1 MSRQESKKLFTAEL
15 RLLNKLETMS
25 DIVSMPFPTA
35 IPDSGGEG
43 GGGQDLSTLHSAIE
57 DLKLELL
64 SDIRTMMAEQK
75 KLHAEQ
81 IGDDDQQDA
90 RKELRMLKTEIR
102 ALANSI
108 QETKREIA
116 ALYTAP
122 DDDGGTRLNIV
133 KGELDSV
140 VAATED
146 ATANILETVE
156 KIDAVAHNIR
166 SAAPDDYTQ
175 GLADD
180 IVDLVVK
187 VFESCNFQ
195 DLTGQRITKV
205 VNTMKYIE
213 ERVTRV
219 IEIWGDDDFA
229 EFEVPADPKGLD
241 NLDKTVT
248 RAPENVQRVN
258 QDEVDQIFSQD
269 EIDALFD

>member
-1 MSRQESKKLFTAEL
+1 MARSGTKRLFTAEM

-25 DIVSMPFPTA
+25 DMVALPTEMPTGSNGSA
-35 IPDSGGEG
+35 GSPDI
-43 GGGQDLSTLHSAIE
+43 STLHTAIE

-64 SDIRTMMAEQK
+64 SDIRVMIEEQK
-75 KLHAEQ
+75 KANLAAVPEDDEQ
-81 IGDDDQQDA
+81 ADA
-90 RKELRMLKTEIR
+90 RKELRLVKNEVR

-108 QETKREIA
+108 QETKKEIA

-122 DDDGGTRLNIV
+122 EDDGGTRINIV

-140 VAATED
+140 VAATEE

-180 IVDLVVK
+180 IVELVVK

-213 ERVTRV
+213 ERVNRV
-219 IEIWGDDDFA
+219 IEIWG
-229 EFEVPADPKGLD
+229 
-241 NLDKTVT
+241 
-248 RAPENVQRVN
+248 
-258 QDEVDQIFSQD
+258 
-269 EIDALFD
+269 

>member
-1 MSRQESKKLFTAEL
+1 MARSGSKRLFTAEM

-25 DIVSMPFPTA
+25 DMVALPTDMPTDPNG
-35 IPDSGGEG
+35 SVGGA
-43 GGGQDLSTLHSAIE
+43 DISSLHTAIE

-64 SDIRTMMAEQK
+64 TDIRVMIEEQK
-75 KLHAEQ
+75 KANKAIDPEDDEQ
-81 IGDDDQQDA
+81 ADA
-90 RKELRMLKTEIR
+90 RNELRLVKNEVR

-122 DDDGGTRLNIV
+122 EDDSGTRLNIV

-180 IVDLVVK
+180 IVELVVK

-213 ERVTRV
+213 ERVNRV
-219 IEIWGDDDFA
+219 IEIWGEDDFGD
-229 EFEVPADPKGLD
+229 FDLPPDPKGLD

-248 RAPENVQRVN
+248 KAPQNANRVS
-258 QDEVDQIFSQD
+258 QDEVDQIFSQE

>member
-1 MSRQESKKLFTAEL
+1 MARHGSKKLFTAEL
-15 RLLNKLETMS
+15 RLLNKLESMS
-25 DIVSMPFPTA
+25 DMVALPTEMPTEPHQA
-35 IPDSGGEG
+35 GVGGP
-43 GGGQDLSTLHSAIE
+43 DLSAVHTAIE

-64 SDIRTMMAEQK
+64 SDIRIMIEEQK
-75 KLHAEQ
+75 KLTAQPEE
-81 IGDDDQQDA
+81 DDEEDA
-90 RKELRMLKTEIR
+90 RSELRLLKTEIR

-108 QETKREIA
+108 QETKKEIA

-122 DDDGGTRLNIV
+122 EDDSGTRINIV

-146 ATANILETVE
+146 ATASILDTVE

-166 SAAPDDYTQ
+166 SAATDDYTQ

-180 IVDLVVK
+180 IVELVVK

-213 ERVTRV
+213 ERVNRV
-219 IEIWGDDDFA
+219 IEIWGDDDFGD
-229 EFEVPADPKGLD
+229 FEVPADPKGLD

-248 RAPENVQRVN
+248 KAPQNAQRVD
-258 QDEVDQIFSQD
+258 QDEVDQIFSQA

>member
-1 MSRQESKKLFTAEL
+1 MARQASKKLFTAEM
-15 RLLNKLETMS
+15 RLLNKLENMS
-25 DIVSMPFPTA
+25 DIVALPTPE
-35 IPDSGGEG
+35 IPTNTSAGE
-43 GGGQDLSTLHSAIE
+43 QDLSSLHAAIE
-57 DLKLELL
+57 ELKLELL
-64 SDIRTMMAEQK
+64 TDVRTMMAEQK
-75 KLHAEQ
+75 KMAAQ
-81 IGDDDQQDA
+81 SSTGDMQESQN
-90 RKELRMLKTEIR
+90 ELRLVKTEIR

-122 DDDGGTRLNIV
+122 DDDSGNRLNIV

-146 ATANILETVE
+146 ATANILENVE

-166 SAAPDDYTQ
+166 SSAHDDYVQ

-213 ERVTRV
+213 ERVSRV
-219 IEIWGDDDFA
+219 IEIWGDDDFGD
-229 EFEVPADPKGLD
+229 FDLPADPKGLD

-248 RAPENVQRVN
+248 RAPQNAEKVS
-258 QDEVDQIFSQD
+258 QDEIDQIFSQE

>member
-1 MSRQESKKLFTAEL
+1 MSRQGSKKLFTAEL
-15 RLLNKLETMS
+15 RLLNKLESMS
-25 DIVSMPFPTA
+25 DIVSLPLPA
-35 IPDSGGEG
+35 PSPDG
-43 GGGQDLSTLHSAIE
+43 GGAVGGTDMSTLHNAIE
-57 DLKLELL
+57 DLKAELL
-64 SDIRTMMAEQK
+64 SDIRIMMEEQK
-75 KLHAEQ
+75 KLNARAD
-81 IGDDDQQDA
+81 DDDQDDA

-122 DDDGGTRLNIV
+122 DDSSGTRINIV

-219 IEIWGDDDFA
+219 IEIWGEDDFG
-229 EFEVPADPKGLD
+229 EFDLPADPKGQD

-248 RAPENVQRVN
+248 RAPQNVERVS
-258 QDEVDQIFSQD
+258 QDEIDQIFSQE

>member
-1 MSRQESKKLFTAEL
+1 MARSGSKRLFTAEM

-25 DIVSMPFPTA
+25 DMVALPTEMPADPNG
-35 IPDSGGEG
+35 SGGG
-43 GGGQDLSTLHSAIE
+43 PDISSLHTAIE

-64 SDIRTMMAEQK
+64 SDIRVMIEEQK
-75 KLHAEQ
+75 KANAAAVP
-81 IGDDDQQDA
+81 DDDEQADA
-90 RKELRMLKTEIR
+90 RKELRLVKNEVR

-108 QETKREIA
+108 QETKKEIA

-122 DDDGGTRLNIV
+122 EDDSGTRINIV

-180 IVDLVVK
+180 IVELVVK

-213 ERVTRV
+213 ERVNRV
-219 IEIWGDDDFA
+219 IEIWGEDDFG
-229 EFEVPADPKGLD
+229 EFDLPPDPKGLD

-248 RAPENVQRVN
+248 KAPQNANRVS
-258 QDEVDQIFSQD
+258 QDEVDQIFSQE

>member
-1 MSRQESKKLFTAEL
+1 MARQGSKRLFTAEM
-15 RLLNKLETMS
+15 RLLNKLENMTDM
-25 DIVSMPFPTA
+25 VAFPTEMPTEGQGA
-35 IPDSGGEG
+35 GGA
-43 GGGQDLSTLHSAIE
+43 DLSKLHTAIE

-64 SDIRTMMAEQK
+64 SDIRIMIEEQK
-75 KLHAEQ
+75 KLNNQSNDDEQ
-81 IGDDDQQDA
+81 EDA
-90 RKELRMLKTEIR
+90 RKELRLLKTEIR
-102 ALANSI
+102 ALAHSI

-122 DDDGGTRLNIV
+122 EDNSGTRINIV

-156 KIDAVAHNIR
+156 KIDSVAHNIR
-166 SAAPDDYTQ
+166 SAAPDEYTQ

-180 IVDLVVK
+180 IVELVVK

-213 ERVTRV
+213 ERVNRV

-229 EFEVPADPKGLD
+229 DFDLPPDPKGLD

-248 RAPENVQRVN
+248 KAPQNAQRVS
-258 QDEVDQIFSQD
+258 QDEVDQIFSQA

>member
-1 MSRQESKKLFTAEL
+1 M

-25 DIVSMPFPTA
+25 DMVALPTDMPTDPNGA
-35 IPDSGGEG
+35 AGGA
-43 GGGQDLSTLHSAIE
+43 DISSLHTAIE

-64 SDIRTMMAEQK
+64 SDIRVMIEEQK
-75 KLHAEQ
+75 KANKAAPEDDEQ
-81 IGDDDQQDA
+81 ADA
-90 RKELRMLKTEIR
+90 RNELRLVKNEVR

-122 DDDGGTRLNIV
+122 EDDSGTRINIV

-180 IVDLVVK
+180 IVELVVK

-213 ERVTRV
+213 ERVNRV
-219 IEIWGDDDFA
+219 IEIWGEEDFD
-229 EFEVPADPKGLD
+229 EFDLPPDPKGLD

-248 RAPENVQRVN
+248 KAPQNANRVS
-258 QDEVDQIFSQD
+258 QDEVDQIFSQE

>member
-64 SDIRTMMAEQK
+64 SDIRTMMSEQK

>member
-1 MSRQESKKLFTAEL
+1 MARQNHKKVFTAEL

-25 DIVSMPFPTA
+25 DMVALPDPASFPS
-35 IPDSGGEG
+35 DG
-43 GGGQDLSTLHSAIE
+43 GGAAPDLSSLHNAIE

-64 SDIRTMMAEQK
+64 SDIKIMMEEQK
-75 KLHAEQ
+75 KLA
-81 IGDDDQQDA
+81 GPVDQEGPEA
-90 RKELRMLKTEIR
+90 ELRLLKTEIR

-108 QETKREIA
+108 QQTKKEIA
-116 ALYTAP
+116 ALYTSP
-122 DDDGGTRLNIV
+122 DDTSGTRLNIV
-133 KGELDSV
+133 KGELDSIV
-140 VAATED
+140 EATEE

-156 KIDAVAHNIR
+156 KIDGVAHNIR

-213 ERVTRV
+213 ERVNKV
-219 IEIWGDDDFA
+219 IEIWGDEDFD
-229 EFEVPADPKGLD
+229 EFDIPADPKGLD

-248 RAPENVQRVN
+248 RAPQNREKVA
-258 QDEVDQIFSQD
+258 QDEIDQIFSQA

>member
-1 MSRQESKKLFTAEL
+1 MARSGSKRLFTAEM

-25 DIVSMPFPTA
+25 DMVALPTDMPTDA
-35 IPDSGGEG
+35 NGSVGGA
-43 GGGQDLSTLHSAIE
+43 DISSLHTAIE

-64 SDIRTMMAEQK
+64 TDIRVMIEEQK
-75 KLHAEQ
+75 KANKAIDPEDDEQ
-81 IGDDDQQDA
+81 VDA
-90 RKELRMLKTEIR
+90 RNELRLVKNEVR

-122 DDDGGTRLNIV
+122 EDDSGTRLNIV

-166 SAAPDDYTQ
+166 SAATDDYTQ

-180 IVDLVVK
+180 IVELVVK

-213 ERVTRV
+213 ERVNRV
-219 IEIWGDDDFA
+219 IEIWGEDDFGD
-229 EFEVPADPKGLD
+229 FDLPPDPKGLD

-248 RAPENVQRVN
+248 KAPQNANRVS
-258 QDEVDQIFSQD
+258 QDEVDQIFSQE

>member
-1 MSRQESKKLFTAEL
+1 MARHGSKKLFTAEL

-25 DIVSMPFPTA
+25 DIVALPTEMPTEPHQ
-35 IPDSGGEG
+35 PGSGP
-43 GGGQDLSTLHSAIE
+43 DLSAVHHAIE
-57 DLKLELL
+57 ELKAELL
-64 SDIRTMMAEQK
+64 SDIRGIMEEQK
-75 KLHAEQ
+75 KLTVQHEN
-81 IGDDDQQDA
+81 DDEDDA
-90 RKELRMLKTEIR
+90 RTELRMLKTEIR

-122 DDDGGTRLNIV
+122 EDDSGTRINIV

-146 ATANILETVE
+146 ATATILDTVE
-156 KIDAVAHNIR
+156 KIDTAAHNIR

-180 IVDLVVK
+180 IVELVVK

-219 IEIWGDDDFA
+219 IEIWGDDDFG
-229 EFEVPADPKGLD
+229 EFDIPADPKGLD

-248 RAPENVQRVN
+248 KAPENATRVN
-258 QDEVDQIFSQD
+258 QDEVDQIFSQE

>member
-1 MSRQESKKLFTAEL
+1 MARSGSKRLFTAEM

-25 DIVSMPFPTA
+25 DMVALPTEMPTEPSA
-35 IPDSGGEG
+35 SAGGPDIS
-43 GGGQDLSTLHSAIE
+43 SLHTAIE

-64 SDIRTMMAEQK
+64 SDIRVMIEEQK
-75 KLHAEQ
+75 KANAVP
-81 IGDDDQQDA
+81 DDDEQADA
-90 RKELRMLKTEIR
+90 RNELRLVKNEVR

-108 QETKREIA
+108 QETKKEIA

-122 DDDGGTRLNIV
+122 EDDSGTRLNIV

-180 IVDLVVK
+180 IVELVVK

-213 ERVTRV
+213 ERVNRV
-219 IEIWGDDDFA
+219 IEIWGEDDFGD
-229 EFEVPADPKGLD
+229 FDLPPDPKGLD

-248 RAPENVQRVN
+248 KAPENANRVS
-258 QDEVDQIFSQD
+258 QDEVDQIFSQE

>member
-1 MSRQESKKLFTAEL
+1 MARSGSKRLFTAEM

-25 DIVSMPFPTA
+25 DMVALPTEMPTNLNGA
-35 IPDSGGEG
+35 AGGA
-43 GGGQDLSTLHSAIE
+43 DISSLHTAIE

-64 SDIRTMMAEQK
+64 SDIRVMIEEQK
-75 KLHAEQ
+75 KASKAIDPE
-81 IGDDDQQDA
+81 DDDQIDA
-90 RKELRMLKTEIR
+90 RNELRLVKNEVR

-122 DDDGGTRLNIV
+122 EDDSGTRINIV

-180 IVDLVVK
+180 IVELVVK

-213 ERVTRV
+213 ERVNRV
-219 IEIWGDDDFA
+219 IEIWGEDDFG
-229 EFEVPADPKGLD
+229 EFDLPPDPKGLD

-248 RAPENVQRVN
+248 KAPQNATRVS
-258 QDEVDQIFSQD
+258 QDEVDQIFSQE